1 MATQHI
7 SRVDE
12 DLSIKV
18 ADFGLAR
25 DIYSTEYYRV
35 EQHVTL
41 PVKWMPLESLMDGYF
56 DEKTDVVRDHTCLDS
71 SKNSTSNNLATN
83 RWLSQCIISMHVH
96 VHITIHFHTNSCKI
110 LVIAQSSECYLDIWN
125 QFIYFKLS
133 HIANSYR
140 VLKS

>member
-1 MATQHI
+1 MATQYI

-18 ADFGLAR
+18 ADFGLSR

-56 DEKTDVVRDHTCLDS
+56 DEKTDVVHDCT
-71 SKNSTSNNLATN
+71 
-83 RWLSQCIISMHVH
+83 
-96 VHITIHFHTNSCKI
+96 
-110 LVIAQSSECYLDIWN
+110 
-125 QFIYFKLS
+125 
-133 HIANSYR
+133 YR
-140 VLKS
+140 